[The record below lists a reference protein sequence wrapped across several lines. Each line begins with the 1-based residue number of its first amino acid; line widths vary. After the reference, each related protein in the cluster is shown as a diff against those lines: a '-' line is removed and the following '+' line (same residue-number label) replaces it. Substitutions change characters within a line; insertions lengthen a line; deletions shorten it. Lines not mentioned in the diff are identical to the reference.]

1 MNPNDPDVSRAL
13 AKLQNFHDLEIP
25 ELLEMARGAKDFKDL
40 RKRYADHFNFFLRQ
54 VPKLP

>member
-1 MNPNDPDVSRAL
+1 
-13 AKLQNFHDLEIP
+13 